1 MLITCR
7 SIFSILCGNKLAA
20 DFILLTHLLVCYNT
34 DHLQHP
40 QRVKNT
46 QTEIPKGIK
55 NTATTRSVPG
65 VSKTISLYSLIALQ
79 LDDQDMIFFFTATL
93 LFTTSIKS
101 RILIRQMQ
109 TWTAELVQLVK
120 NVY

>member
-7 SIFSILCGNKLAA
+7 SIFSILCGNKQAA
-20 DFILLTHLLVCYNT
+20 DLILLTHLLVCYNT

-79 LDDQDMIFFFTATL
+79 LDDQDMIYFFYCYPSFYHLYKVQDSDKTDADMD
-93 LFTTSIKS
+93 S
-101 RILIRQMQ
+101 RVGAAR
-109 TWTAELVQLVK
+109 
-120 NVY
+120 